1 MRILKRTVVAGAGI
15 AGLVGLTQTAQAD
28 TEVVTNHL
36 GQGDGE
42 LIKGDKSAQKAVD
55 EVNKAIENLQREF
68 TFVKVEGTG
77 NLTKEQVEAKKAEF
91 RKVQAQLN
99 MMNAVLQNAQA
110 KGVEVEG
117 ETKMVSSLAELE
129 RAVNAANEVVNSVAS
144 PEDTARLQDLV
155 REANTQI
162 ANAKRA
168 LVTHAKDGIVG
179 NLDDIHRKAEDA
191 KKNGLTVDTTETK
204 KANAVTETTVETI
217 KNKQVDETNISKT
230 RDQILAKIKNV
241 ATENSKEIDKAKTY
255 KDNSIRNIE
264 SISNWIKSEQNKAK
278 NVLSEIEKNST
289 AIKDFNDYKTAQ
301 VAELEK
307 AKKAVTDSTRTA
319 DEKAKLIEKIDEAI
333 KNINESTVTPKT
345 TAGTTVQSIGEV
357 DFGNIGRD
365 PKEVEALKAQKSKE
379 IDNVIKDATD
389 KLASANT
396 GVMTKIKTEVDSNK
410 SAIKTFIDGV
420 LSGKDSGGSQIDQ
433 EWLNTRPI
441 YSGDT
446 SGEYKKYV
454 EAALKQTAESTEGVF
469 SGSQELTPN
478 MSLKYAKEGKT
489 IANIA
494 AAQWMDDSKKGLDG
508 AFGSVMV
515 PSKNINDF
523 VTVRGTKAANSQKFA
538 GGAQG
543 ILNHIASKAWVSG
556 TQRHNIYKEAVF
568 SDIKKQHIDYVGNEN
583 VFLVASYQDH
593 VTFDFKDSYVTYD
606 ANGKPKT
613 YPLSLTMHAMPF
625 SGSKWPNDLPGNSRL
640 MFLYYISVDP
650 KTGKVLTGVGYY
662 RHIQSATGASGDSSS
677 IGENGRALRLGV
689 NSGDAGDYND
699 SITLKA
705 QRLLSPVLYANQ
717 ASNPFTKAGLWTTF
731 DARVDEGAGEG
742 AKRSPLFIGDIDD
755 NQTLYVYKETHGTN
769 TEIILSGN
777 DAPQIRDGGEYG
789 YYAFDTH
796 VPQSNGL
803 AAGANL
809 DKNSVMITGQS
820 TVGIGHGGWY
830 QSIDVSLF
838 NPWGIIGGAPSLS
851 VKKINEEVDTFN
863 ITTPTAK
870 AHTEGTYAV
879 KNIIANLKAKPYH
892 NTAEITNVKYEAKLA
907 RAVAEETPD
916 KRVASNTSLVVRKVG
931 DDIRKSGSGNSFVV
945 KTADKAKVSA
955 SGNSLVVRV
964 IDKNQRSASGN
975 SFVVRTLE
983 PTVKLSG
990 SGNSLVVTTPEKPV
1004 K

>member
-15 AGLVGLTQTAQAD
+15 AGLAGLTQTAQAD

-91 RKVQAQLN
+91 RDVQAQLN
-99 MMNAVLQNAQA
+99 KMNAVIQNAQA
-110 KGVEVEG
+110 KGVEVNG
-117 ETKMVSSLAELE
+117 ETVVTSLDELTK
-129 RAVNAANEVVNSVAS
+129 VVTAANDIVKDVAS

-255 KDNSIRNIE
+255 KDNSIKNIE
-264 SISNWIKSEQNKAK
+264 SISNWIKAEQNKSQ

-289 AIKDFNDYKTAQ
+289 AIKDFNDYKASQ

-389 KLASANT
+389 KLAGANT

-420 LSGKDSGGSQIDQ
+420 LSGKGSGGSQIDQ

-469 SGSQELTPN
+469 TGSQELTPN

-523 VTVRGTKAANSQKFA
+523 VTVRGTKAANSQKFK

-543 ILNHIASKAWVSG
+543 ILNHIASKAWVSS

-568 SDIKKQHIDYVGNEN
+568 ADIKNQHIDYVGNEN

-640 MFLYYISVDP
+640 MFLYYLSVDP

-662 RHIQSATGASGDSSS
+662 RHIQSATGHNGGGGSR
-677 IGENGRALRLGV
+677 GELRLGV
-689 NSGDAGDYND
+689 NEGNAGEYND
-699 SITLKA
+699 TITLRD
-705 QRLLSPVLYANQ
+705 QSLLSPIAYASQ
-717 ASNPFTKAGLWTTF
+717 ASNPYTKVGLWTTF

-755 NQTLYVYKETHGTN
+755 NQTLYVYKDTHGTN
-769 TEIILSGN
+769 TDIILSGN

-789 YYAFDTH
+789 YYVLDTH
-796 VPQSNGL
+796 VPKSNGL

-879 KNIIANLKAKPYH
+879 KNIVANLVTPPTDNIAK
-892 NTAEITNVKYEAKLA
+892 ITNVKYEAKLA
-907 RAVAEETPD
+907 RAVAEEAPD

-983 PTVKLSG
+983 PTAKISG

>member
-1 MRILKRTVVAGAGI
+1 MRILKRIVVAGAGI
-15 AGLVGLTQTAQAD
+15 AGLAGLTQTAQAD

-91 RKVQAQLN
+91 RDVQAQLN
-99 MMNAVLQNAQA
+99 KMNAVIQNAQA
-110 KGVEVEG
+110 KGVEVNG
-117 ETKMVSSLAELE
+117 ETVVTSLDELTK
-129 RAVNAANEVVNSVAS
+129 VVTAANDIVKDVAS
-144 PEDTARLQDLV
+144 PEDTARLRDLV

-191 KKNGLTVDTTETK
+191 KKDGLTVDTTETK

-217 KNKQVDETNISKT
+217 KNIQVDETNISKK
-230 RDQILAKIKNV
+230 RDQILAKIKTV
-241 ATENSKEIDKAKTY
+241 ATENSKEIDKSKTY
-255 KDNSIRNIE
+255 KDNSIKNIE
-264 SISNWIKSEQNKAK
+264 SISNWIKAEQNKSQ

-289 AIKDFNDYKTAQ
+289 AIKDFNDYKASQ

-307 AKKAVTDSTRTA
+307 VKKTVTDSTRTA

-333 KNINESTVTPKT
+333 KNIKESTVTPKA

-420 LSGKDSGGSQIDQ
+420 LSGKGSGGSQID
-433 EWLNTRPI
+433 EAWLNTRPI

-469 SGSQELTPN
+469 SGIQELTPN
-478 MSLKYAKEGKT
+478 MSLKYAKDGKT
-489 IANIA
+489 IASIA
-494 AAQWMDDSKKGLDG
+494 AAQWMDDSIKGLDG

-523 VTVRGTKAANSQKFA
+523 VTVRGKKAANSQKFS

-543 ILNHIASKAWVSG
+543 ILDYIGKRAWVSK
-556 TQRHNIYKEAVF
+556 TQRHNLNKEAVF
-568 SDIKKQHIDYVGNEN
+568 ADIKNQHINYVGNEN
-583 VFLVASYQDH
+583 VLLVASYQDH
-593 VTFDFKDSYVTYD
+593 ITFDFNDSYVTYD

-625 SGSKWPNDLPGNSRL
+625 HGSKWPNDLPGNSRL
-640 MFLYYISVDP
+640 MFLYYMSVDP
-650 KTGKVLTGVGYY
+650 KTGKILTGVGYY
-662 RHIQSATGASGDSSS
+662 RHILQSNGVNGGGGSR
-677 IGENGRALRLGV
+677 GELRLGR
-689 NSGDAGDYND
+689 NEGNAGEYND
-699 SITLKA
+699 TETLANHKFF
-705 QRLLSPVLYANQ
+705 SPIAYANQ
-717 ASNPFTKAGLWTTF
+717 ASNPYTHVGLWTTF
-731 DARVDEGAGEG
+731 DVRVDEGAGEG

-755 NQTLYVYKETHGTN
+755 NQVMYVYKDTYGTN
-769 TEIILSGN
+769 TNIILSGSE
-777 DAPQIRDGGEYG
+777 APTIRDGGD
-789 YYAFDTH
+789 YYALDSH
-796 VPQSNGL
+796 VPKSNGL

-809 DKNSVMITGQS
+809 DENSVMITGQS

-870 AHTEGTYAV
+870 AHTEGTYNV
-879 KNIIANLKAKPYH
+879 KNIVANLVSPPTVNK
-892 NTAEITNVKYEAKLA
+892 AEITNVKYEAKLA
-907 RAVAEETPD
+907 RAVAEEAPD

-983 PTVKLSG
+983 PTAKISG
-990 SGNSLVVTTPEKPV
+990 SGNSLVVTTPDKAV

>member
-15 AGLVGLTQTAQAD
+15 AGLAGLTQTAQAD

-68 TFVKVEGTG
+68 TFIKVEGTG

-99 MMNAVLQNAQA
+99 EMNAVIQNAQA
-110 KGVEVEG
+110 KGVEVKEA
-117 ETKMVSSLAELE
+117 KMVSSLAELE
-129 RAVNAANEVVNSVAS
+129 QVVTEANQIVNNVAS

-217 KNKQVDETNISKT
+217 KNKQVDETNISET
-230 RDQILAKIKNV
+230 RDQILAKIKTV

-255 KDNSIRNIE
+255 KDSSIKNIE
-264 SISNWIKSEQNKAK
+264 SISNWIKAEQNKAK

-319 DEKAKLIEKIDEAI
+319 DEKTKLIEKIDEAI
-333 KNINESTVTPKT
+333 KNINESTVRPKE

-379 IDNVIKDATD
+379 IDNVIKDATN

-420 LSGKDSGGSQIDQ
+420 LSGKGSGGSQIDQ

-469 SGSQELTPN
+469 TGTQELTPN

-625 SGSKWPNDLPGNSRL
+625 HGSKWPNDLPGNSRL
-640 MFLYYISVDP
+640 MFLYYLSVDP

-662 RHIQSATGASGDSSS
+662 RHIQSATGHIGGGGSF
-677 IGENGRALRLGV
+677 GENGALRLGV
-689 NSGDAGDYND
+689 NDGNAGEYND
-699 SITLKA
+699 TITLKA
-705 QRLLSPVLYANQ
+705 QRLLSPIAYANQ
-717 ASNPFTKAGLWTTF
+717 ASNPYTKVGLWTTF
-731 DARVDEGAGEG
+731 DVRVDEGAGEG
-742 AKRSPLFIGDIDD
+742 AKRSPLFVGDIDD
-755 NQTLYVYKETHGTN
+755 NQVMYVYKDTWGTN
-769 TEIILSGN
+769 TDIILSGSE
-777 DAPQIRDGGEYG
+777 APTIRDGGD
-789 YYAFDTH
+789 YYTLDSH

-809 DKNSVMITGQS
+809 DENSVMITGQS

-892 NTAEITNVKYEAKLA
+892 DAAEITNVKYEAKLA

>member
-15 AGLVGLTQTAQAD
+15 AGLAGLTQTAQAD

-68 TFVKVEGTG
+68 TFIKVEGTG

-99 MMNAVLQNAQA
+99 KMNAVIQNAQA
-110 KGVEVEG
+110 KGVEVK

-129 RAVNAANEVVNSVAS
+129 RVVTEANQIVNNVAS

-333 KNINESTVTPKT
+333 KNINESTVRPKE

-357 DFGNIGRD
+357 DFGNIGRN

-389 KLASANT
+389 KLASANS

-420 LSGKDSGGSQIDQ
+420 LSGKGSGGSQIDQ

-469 SGSQELTPN
+469 TGTQELTPN

-523 VTVRGTKAANSQKFA
+523 VTVRGKKTANSQKFK

-543 ILNHIASKAWVSG
+543 ILDYIGQRAWVSG
-556 TQRHNIYKEAVF
+556 TRRHNIYKEAVF
-568 SDIKKQHIDYVGNEN
+568 ADIKNQHINYVGNEN

-625 SGSKWPNDLPGNSRL
+625 HGSKWPNDLPGNSRL

-662 RHIQSATGASGDSSS
+662 RHILQSTGASGDSHSG
-677 IGENGRALRLGV
+677 GELRLGR
-689 NSGDAGDYND
+689 NEGNAGEYND
-699 SITLKA
+699 TETLANHKFF
-705 QRLLSPVLYANQ
+705 SPILYANQ
-717 ASNPFTKAGLWTTF
+717 ASNPYTHVGLWTTF
-731 DARVDEGAGEG
+731 DVRVDEGAGEG
-742 AKRSPLFIGDIDD
+742 AKRSPLFVGDIDD
-755 NQTLYVYKETHGTN
+755 NQVMYVYKDTYGTN
-769 TEIILSGN
+769 TDIILSGSE
-777 DAPQIRDGGEYG
+777 APTIRDGGD
-789 YYAFDTH
+789 YYALDSH
-796 VPQSNGL
+796 VPKSNGL

-809 DKNSVMITGQS
+809 DENSVMITGQS

-830 QSIDVSLF
+830 QSVDVSLF

>member
-15 AGLVGLTQTAQAD
+15 AGLAGLTQTAQAD

-91 RKVQAQLN
+91 RDVQAQLN
-99 MMNAVLQNAQA
+99 KMNAVIQNAQA
-110 KGVEVEG
+110 KGVEVNG
-117 ETKMVSSLAELE
+117 ETVVTSLDELQA
-129 RAVNAANEVVNSVAS
+129 AVKEANTVVNGVAS

-255 KDNSIRNIE
+255 KDNSIKNIE
-264 SISNWIKSEQNKAK
+264 SISNWIKSEQNKSQ

-289 AIKDFNDYKTAQ
+289 AIKDFNDYKASQ

-307 AKKAVTDSTRTA
+307 AKKTVTDSTRTT

-333 KNINESTVTPKT
+333 KNIKESTVTPKA

-420 LSGKDSGGSQIDQ
+420 LSGKGSGGSQID
-433 EWLNTRPI
+433 EAWLNTRPI

-454 EAALKQTAESTEGVF
+454 DAALRQTAESTEGVF
-469 SGSQELTPN
+469 TGTQELTPN
-478 MSLKYAKEGKT
+478 MSLKYTKEGKT

-494 AAQWMDDSKKGLDG
+494 AAQWMADSKKGLDG

-523 VTVRGTKAANSQKFA
+523 VTVRGKKAANSQKFK

-543 ILNHIASKAWVSG
+543 ILDYIGQRAWVSG
-556 TQRHNIYKEAVF
+556 TRRHNIYKEAVF
-568 SDIKKQHIDYVGNEN
+568 ADIKNQHINYVGNEN
-583 VFLVASYQDH
+583 VLLVASYQDH
-593 VTFDFKDSYVTYD
+593 ITFDFNDSYVTYD

-613 YPLSLTMHAMPF
+613 YPMSLTMHAMPF
-625 SGSKWPNDLPGNSRL
+625 HGSKWPNDLPGNSRL

-662 RHIQSATGASGDSSS
+662 RHILQGTGASGDSTSR
-677 IGENGRALRLGV
+677 GELRLGR
-689 NSGDAGDYND
+689 NEGNAGEYND
-699 SITLKA
+699 TETLANHKYF
-705 QRLLSPVLYANQ
+705 SPILYANQ
-717 ASNPFTKAGLWTTF
+717 ASNPYTHVGLWTTF

-755 NQTLYVYKETHGTN
+755 NQVMYVYKDTYGTN
-769 TEIILSGN
+769 TDIILSGSE
-777 DAPQIRDGGEYG
+777 APTIRDDGD
-789 YYAFDTH
+789 YYALDSH
-796 VPQSNGL
+796 VPKSNGL

-809 DKNSVMITGQS
+809 DENSVMITGQS

-879 KNIIANLKAKPYH
+879 KNIIANLVAPRPH
-892 NTAEITNVKYEAKLA
+892 NAAEITNVKYEAKLT
-907 RAVAEETPD
+907 RAVAEEAPD

-983 PTVKLSG
+983 PTAKISG
-990 SGNSLVVTTPEKPV
+990 SGNSLVVKDVDKPV

>member
-15 AGLVGLTQTAQAD
+15 AGLAGLTQTAQAD

-91 RKVQAQLN
+91 RDVQAQLN
-99 MMNAVLQNAQA
+99 KMNAVIQNAQA
-110 KGVEVEG
+110 KGVEVNG
-117 ETKMVSSLAELE
+117 ETVVTSLDELTK
-129 RAVNAANEVVNSVAS
+129 VVTAANNIVKDVAS
-144 PEDTARLQDLV
+144 PEDTARLQDIV

-230 RDQILAKIKNV
+230 RDQILAKIKTI

-255 KDNSIRNIE
+255 KDNSIKNIE
-264 SISNWIKSEQNKAK
+264 SISNWIKAEQNKSQ

-289 AIKDFNDYKTAQ
+289 AIKDFNDYKASQ

-307 AKKAVTDSTRTA
+307 AKKTVTDSTRTA

-333 KNINESTVTPKT
+333 KNIKESTVTPKA

-396 GVMTKIKTEVDSNK
+396 GVMTKIKTDVDSNK

-420 LSGKDSGGSQIDQ
+420 LSGKGSGGSQIDQ

-469 SGSQELTPN
+469 SGSQELGPN
-478 MSLKYAKEGKT
+478 MSLKYAKDGKT

-523 VTVRGTKAANSQKFA
+523 VTVRGKKAANSQKFS

-543 ILNHIASKAWVSG
+543 ILDYIGKRAWVSN
-556 TQRHNIYKEAVF
+556 TQRHNLNKEAVF
-568 SDIKKQHIDYVGNEN
+568 ADIKNQHINYVGNEN
-583 VFLVASYQDH
+583 VLLVASYQDH
-593 VTFDFKDSYVTYD
+593 ITFDFNDSYVTYD

-625 SGSKWPNDLPGNSRL
+625 HGSKWPNDLPGNSRL
-640 MFLYYISVDP
+640 MFLYYMSVDP
-650 KTGKVLTGVGYY
+650 KTGKILTGVGYY
-662 RHIQSATGASGDSSS
+662 RHILQGNGVNGGGGSR
-677 IGENGRALRLGV
+677 GELRLGR
-689 NSGDAGDYND
+689 NEGNAGEYND
-699 SITLKA
+699 TETLANHKFF
-705 QRLLSPVLYANQ
+705 SPIAYANQ
-717 ASNPFTKAGLWTTF
+717 ASNPYTHVGLWTTF
-731 DARVDEGAGEG
+731 DVRVDEGAGEG

-755 NQTLYVYKETHGTN
+755 NQVMYVYKDTYGTN
-769 TEIILSGN
+769 TDIILSGSE
-777 DAPQIRDGGEYG
+777 APTIRDGGD
-789 YYAFDTH
+789 YYALDSH
-796 VPQSNGL
+796 VPKSNGL

-809 DKNSVMITGQS
+809 DENSVMITGQS

-870 AHTEGTYAV
+870 AHTEGTYNV
-879 KNIIANLKAKPYH
+879 KNIVANLVTQPVH
-892 NTAEITNVKYEAKLA
+892 NAAEITNVKYEAKLA
-907 RAVAEETPD
+907 RAVAEEAPD

-945 KTADKAKVSA
+945 RQTNKERVSA

-983 PTVKLSG
+983 PTAKISG
-990 SGNSLVVTTPEKPV
+990 SGNSLVVKDVDNTV

>member
-15 AGLVGLTQTAQAD
+15 AGLAGLTQTTQAD

-99 MMNAVLQNAQA
+99 KMNAVIQNAQA
-110 KGVEVEG
+110 KGVEIKG
-117 ETKMVSSLAELE
+117 ETIVTSLDELQ
-129 RAVNAANEVVNSVAS
+129 AVVREANEIVNNVAS

-217 KNKQVDETNISKT
+217 KNKEVNETNISKT
-230 RDQILAKIKNV
+230 RDQILAKIKTV
-241 ATENSKEIDKAKTY
+241 AAENSKEIDKAKTY
-255 KDNSIRNIE
+255 KDNSIKNIE
-264 SISNWIKSEQNKAK
+264 SISNWIKSEQNKSQ

-289 AIKDFNDYKTAQ
+289 AIKDFNDYKASQ

-307 AKKAVTDSTRTA
+307 AKKTVTDSTRTT

-333 KNINESTVTPKT
+333 KNIKESTVTPKA

-420 LSGKDSGGSQIDQ
+420 LSGKGSGGSQID
-433 EWLNTRPI
+433 EAWLNTRPI

-454 EAALKQTAESTEGVF
+454 DAALKQTAESTEGVF

-523 VTVRGTKAANSQKFA
+523 VTVRGKKAANSQKFK

-543 ILNHIASKAWVSG
+543 ILDYIGQRAWVSG
-556 TQRHNIYKEAVF
+556 TRRHNIYKEAVF
-568 SDIKKQHIDYVGNEN
+568 ADIKNQHINYVGNEN
-583 VFLVASYQDH
+583 VFLVASYQDY

-613 YPLSLTMHAMPF
+613 YPLSLTLHAMPF
-625 SGSKWPNDLPGNSRL
+625 NGGKWPNDLPGNSRL

-662 RHIQSATGASGDSSS
+662 RHILQGTGASGDSHSG
-677 IGENGRALRLGV
+677 GELRLGR
-689 NSGDAGDYND
+689 NEGNAGEYND
-699 SITLKA
+699 TETLANHKFF
-705 QRLLSPVLYANQ
+705 SPILYANQ
-717 ASNPFTKAGLWTTF
+717 ASNPYTHVGLWTTF
-731 DARVDEGAGEG
+731 DVCVDEGAGEG
-742 AKRSPLFIGDIDD
+742 AKRSPLFVGDIDD
-755 NQTLYVYKETHGTN
+755 NQVMYVYKDTYGTN
-769 TEIILSGN
+769 TDIILSGSE
-777 DAPQIRDGGEYG
+777 APTIRDGGD
-789 YYAFDTH
+789 YYALDSH
-796 VPQSNGL
+796 VPKSNGL

-809 DKNSVMITGQS
+809 DENSVMITGQS

-830 QSIDVSLF
+830 QSVDVSLF

-879 KNIIANLKAKPYH
+879 KNIVANLVSPQPH
-892 NTAEITNVKYEAKLA
+892 NAANITNVKYEAKLA
-907 RAVAEETPD
+907 RAVAEEAPD

-990 SGNSLVVTTPEKPV
+990 SGNSLVVTTPGKAV

>member
-15 AGLVGLTQTAQAD
+15 AGLAGLTQTAHAD

-91 RKVQAQLN
+91 RDVQAQLN
-99 MMNAVLQNAQA
+99 KMNAVIQNAQA
-110 KGVEVEG
+110 KGVEVNG
-117 ETKMVSSLAELE
+117 ETVVTSSDELQ
-129 RAVNAANEVVNSVAS
+129 NAIKTASEVVNGVAS
-144 PEDTARLQDLV
+144 PEDVARLQDLV

-230 RDQILAKIKNV
+230 RDQILAKIKTV
-241 ATENSKEIDKAKTY
+241 ATENSKEIDKSKTY
-255 KDNSIRNIE
+255 KDNSIKNIE
-264 SISNWIKSEQNKAK
+264 SISNWIKAEQNKSQ

-289 AIKDFNDYKTAQ
+289 AIKDFNDYKASQ

-307 AKKAVTDSTRTA
+307 AKKTVTDSTRTA

-333 KNINESTVTPKT
+333 KNIKESTVTPKA

-420 LSGKDSGGSQIDQ
+420 LSGKGSGGSQID
-433 EWLNTRPI
+433 EAWLNTRPI

-454 EAALKQTAESTEGVF
+454 DAALRQTAESTEGVF
-469 SGSQELTPN
+469 TGTQELTPN
-478 MSLKYAKEGKT
+478 MSLKYTKEGKT

-494 AAQWMDDSKKGLDG
+494 AAQWMADSKKGLDG

-523 VTVRGTKAANSQKFA
+523 VTVRGKKAANSQKFK

-543 ILNHIASKAWVSG
+543 ILDYIGQRAWVSG
-556 TQRHNIYKEAVF
+556 TRRHNIYKEAVF
-568 SDIKKQHIDYVGNEN
+568 ADIKNQHINYVGNEN
-583 VFLVASYQDH
+583 VLLVASYQDH
-593 VTFDFKDSYVTYD
+593 ITFDFNDSYVTYD

-613 YPLSLTMHAMPF
+613 YPMSLTMHAMPF
-625 SGSKWPNDLPGNSRL
+625 HGSKWPNDLPGNSRL

-662 RHIQSATGASGDSSS
+662 RHILQGTGASGDSTSR
-677 IGENGRALRLGV
+677 GELRLGR
-689 NSGDAGDYND
+689 NEGNAGEYND
-699 SITLKA
+699 TETLANHKYF
-705 QRLLSPVLYANQ
+705 SPILYANQ
-717 ASNPFTKAGLWTTF
+717 ASNPYTHVGLWTTF
-731 DARVDEGAGEG
+731 DARVDEGADEG

-755 NQTLYVYKETHGTN
+755 NQVMYVYKDTYGTN
-769 TEIILSGN
+769 TDIILSGSE
-777 DAPQIRDGGEYG
+777 APTIRDGGD
-789 YYAFDTH
+789 YYALDSH
-796 VPQSNGL
+796 VPKSNGL

-870 AHTEGTYAV
+870 AHTEGTYNV
-879 KNIIANLKAKPYH
+879 KNIVANLVTPPNNK
-892 NTAEITNVKYEAKLA
+892 AEITNVKYEAKLA
-907 RAVAEETPD
+907 RAVAEEAPD

-983 PTVKLSG
+983 PTAKISG
-990 SGNSLVVTTPEKPV
+990 SGNSLVVKDVDKPV

>member
-15 AGLVGLTQTAQAD
+15 AGLAGLTQTAQAD

-99 MMNAVLQNAQA
+99 KMNAVIQNTQA
-110 KGVEVEG
+110 KGVEING
-117 ETKMVSSLAELE
+117 ETVVTSLEELQ
-129 RAVNAANEVVNSVAS
+129 AVVKETDQIVNGVAS

-191 KKNGLTVDTTETK
+191 KKNGLTVDTAETK

-217 KNKQVDETNISKT
+217 KNKEVNETNISKT

-241 ATENSKEIDKAKTY
+241 ATENSKEIDKAKTS
-255 KDNSIRNIE
+255 K
-264 SISNWIKSEQNKAK
+264 
-278 NVLSEIEKNST
+278 V
-289 AIKDFNDYKTAQ
+289 
-301 VAELEK
+301 
-307 AKKAVTDSTRTA
+307 
-319 DEKAKLIEKIDEAI
+319 
-333 KNINESTVTPKT
+333 
-345 TAGTTVQSIGEV
+345 GEV

-420 LSGKDSGGSQIDQ
+420 LSGKGSGGSQIDQ

-454 EAALKQTAESTEGVF
+454 EAALRQTAESTEGVF
-469 SGSQELTPN
+469 TGTQELTPN

-494 AAQWMDDSKKGLDG
+494 AAQWMADSKKGLDG
-508 AFGSVMV
+508 VFGSVMV

-568 SDIKKQHIDYVGNEN
+568 ADIKSQHINYVGNEN

-640 MFLYYISVDP
+640 MFLYYLSVDP

-662 RHIQSATGASGDSSS
+662 RHIQSSTGASGDSSS

-689 NSGDAGDYND
+689 NSGNAGDYND

-769 TEIILSGN
+769 TDIILSGN

-789 YYAFDTH
+789 YYALDTH

-803 AAGANL
+803 ATGANL

-820 TVGIGHGGWY
+820 TFGIGHGGWY

-870 AHTEGTYAV
+870 AHTEGTYNV
-879 KNIIANLKAKPYH
+879 KNIVANLVTKPT
-892 NTAEITNVKYEAKLA
+892 NNKAEITNVKYEAKLA
-907 RAVAEETPD
+907 RAVAEEAPD

-983 PTVKLSG
+983 PTAKISG
-990 SGNSLVVTTPEKPV
+990 SGNSLVVTTPDKAV

>member
-15 AGLVGLTQTAQAD
+15 AGLAGLTQTAQAD

-91 RKVQAQLN
+91 RDVQAQLN
-99 MMNAVLQNAQA
+99 KMNAVIQNAQA

-117 ETKMVSSLAELE
+117 ETVVTSLDELT
-129 RAVNAANEVVNSVAS
+129 RVVAAANNIVKDVAS

-230 RDQILAKIKNV
+230 RDQILAKIKTV

-255 KDNSIRNIE
+255 KDNSIKNIE
-264 SISNWIKSEQNKAK
+264 SISNWIKAEQNKSQ

-289 AIKDFNDYKTAQ
+289 AIKDFNDYKTSQ

-307 AKKAVTDSTRTA
+307 AKKTVTDSTRTA

-333 KNINESTVTPKT
+333 KNIKESTVTPKT

-410 SAIKTFIDGV
+410 SAIKTFIDG
-420 LSGKDSGGSQIDQ
+420 LASGKGSGGSQIDQ

-469 SGSQELTPN
+469 TGTQELTSN

-494 AAQWMDDSKKGLDG
+494 AAQWMADSKKGLDG
-508 AFGSVMV
+508 VFGSVMV

-523 VTVRGTKAANSQKFA
+523 VTVRGKKAANSQKFA

-568 SDIKKQHIDYVGNEN
+568 ADIKNQHIDYVGNEN

-613 YPLSLTMHAMPF
+613 YPLSLTMHAMP
-625 SGSKWPNDLPGNSRL
+625 SNGSKWPNDLPGNSRL
-640 MFLYYISVDP
+640 MFLYYLSVDP

-662 RHIQSATGASGDSSS
+662 RHIQSATGHNGGGGSR
-677 IGENGRALRLGV
+677 GELSLGV
-689 NSGDAGDYND
+689 NEGYAGEYND
-699 SITLKA
+699 TITLRD
-705 QRLLSPVLYANQ
+705 QSLLSPIAYASQ
-717 ASNPFTKAGLWTTF
+717 ASNPYTKVGLWTTF
-731 DARVDEGAGEG
+731 DVRVDEGAGDG

-755 NQTLYVYKETHGTN
+755 NQTLYVYKQTHGTN
-769 TEIILSGN
+769 TDIILSGN

-789 YYAFDTH
+789 YYALDTH
-796 VPQSNGL
+796 VPKSNGL

-809 DKNSVMITGQS
+809 DENSVMITGQS

-870 AHTEGTYAV
+870 AHTEGAYNV
-879 KNIIANLKAKPYH
+879 KNIVANLVTPPTNNKA
-892 NTAEITNVKYEAKLA
+892 TITNVKYEAKLA
-907 RAVAEETPD
+907 RAVAEEAPD

-945 KTADKAKVSA
+945 RQTNKERVSA

-983 PTVKLSG
+983 PTAKISG
-990 SGNSLVVTTPEKPV
+990 SGNSLVVTTPDKAV

>member
-15 AGLVGLTQTAQAD
+15 AGLAGLTQTAQAD

-91 RKVQAQLN
+91 RDVQAQLN
-99 MMNAVLQNAQA
+99 KMNAVIQNAQA
-110 KGVEVEG
+110 KGVEVNG
-117 ETKMVSSLAELE
+117 ETVVTSLDELTK
-129 RAVNAANEVVNSVAS
+129 VVTAANDIVKDVAS
-144 PEDTARLQDLV
+144 PEDTARLRDLV

-255 KDNSIRNIE
+255 KDNSIKNIE
-264 SISNWIKSEQNKAK
+264 SISNWIKSEQNKSK

-307 AKKAVTDSTRTA
+307 AKKAVTDSTRTT

-333 KNINESTVTPKT
+333 KNIKESTVTPKA

-396 GVMTKIKTEVDSNK
+396 GVMTKIKTEVVSNK

-420 LSGKDSGGSQIDQ
+420 LSGKGSGGSQID
-433 EWLNTRPI
+433 EAWLNTRPI

-469 SGSQELTPN
+469 SGTQELTPN
-478 MSLKYAKEGKT
+478 MSLKYAKDGKT

-523 VTVRGTKAANSQKFA
+523 VTVRGKKAANSQKFS

-543 ILNHIASKAWVSG
+543 ILDYIGKRAWVSN
-556 TQRHNIYKEAVF
+556 TQRHNLNKEAVF
-568 SDIKKQHIDYVGNEN
+568 ADIKNQHINYVGNEN
-583 VFLVASYQDH
+583 VLLVASYQDH
-593 VTFDFKDSYVTYD
+593 ITFDFNDSYVTYD

-625 SGSKWPNDLPGNSRL
+625 NGSKWPNDLPGNSRL
-640 MFLYYISVDP
+640 MFLYYMSVDP
-650 KTGKVLTGVGYY
+650 KTGKILTGVGYY
-662 RHIQSATGASGDSSS
+662 RHILQSNGVNGGGGSR
-677 IGENGRALRLGV
+677 GELRLGR
-689 NSGDAGDYND
+689 NEGNAGEYND
-699 SITLKA
+699 TETLANHKFF
-705 QRLLSPVLYANQ
+705 SPIAYANQ
-717 ASNPFTKAGLWTTF
+717 ASNPYTHVGLWTTF
-731 DARVDEGAGEG
+731 DVQVDEGAGEG

-755 NQTLYVYKETHGTN
+755 NQVIYVYKDTYGTN
-769 TEIILSGN
+769 TNIILSGSE
-777 DAPQIRDGGEYG
+777 APTIRDGGD
-789 YYAFDTH
+789 YYALDSH
-796 VPQSNGL
+796 VPKSNGL

-809 DKNSVMITGQS
+809 DENSVMITGQS

-870 AHTEGTYAV
+870 AHTEGTYNV
-879 KNIIANLKAKPYH
+879 KNIVANLVTPPTNNK
-892 NTAEITNVKYEAKLA
+892 AEITNVKYEAKLA
-907 RAVAEETPD
+907 RAVAEEAPD

-983 PTVKLSG
+983 PTAKLSG
-990 SGNSLVVTTPEKPV
+990 SGNSLVVKDVDKPV

>member
-1 MRILKRTVVAGAGI
+1 MRILKRTIVAGAGI
-15 AGLVGLTQTAQAD
+15 AGLTGLSTTAQAD
-28 TEVVTNHL
+28 TEVVSNHL

-42 LIKGDKSAQKAVD
+42 LIKGDKSAQKAAD
-55 EVNKAIENLQREF
+55 EVNRAVDNLQREF

-77 NLTKEQVEAKKAEF
+77 NLTKEQLEAKKQEF
-91 RKVQAQLN
+91 RQVQLALNELNVAIQNAEAKGMTVTEGEVVTSLNELNTKLSDIQTTISKVQSPQELANVQD
-99 MMNAVLQNAQA
+99 AVRDANAQIA
-110 KGVEVEG
+110 K
-117 ETKMVSSLAELE
+117 
-129 RAVNAANEVVNSVAS
+129 
-144 PEDTARLQDLV
+144 
-155 REANTQI
+155 
-162 ANAKRA
+162 AKQA
-168 LVTHAKDGIVG
+168 LVTHAKDGILG
-179 NLDDIHRKAEDA
+179 NLNAVHVKAESA
-191 KKNGLTVDTTETK
+191 KDSGLTVDTTATK
-204 KANAVTETTVETI
+204 RVNVVTETTET
-217 KNKQVDETNISKT
+217 KPTTQVSNIREASQK
-230 RDQILAKIKNV
+230 RDQILAKVNQI
-241 ATENSKEIDKAKTY
+241 AQENSKVIDKSKTY
-255 KDNSIRNIE
+255 KDNSIKNIDA
-264 SISNWIKSEQNKAK
+264 ISGWIKSEQNKAN
-278 NVLSEIEKNST
+278 NVLGEVEKNST

-307 AKKAVTDSTRTA
+307 AKKTVTDSTRTS

-333 KNINESTVTPKT
+333 KNIKESTVTPKAN
-345 TAGTTVQSIGEV
+345 AGTTVQSIGEV

-365 PKEVEALKAQKSKE
+365 PKEVEALMAQKSKE
-379 IDNVIKDATD
+379 IDNVIKDATA
-389 KLASANT
+389 KLGSSNT
-396 GVMTKIKTEVDSNK
+396 GVMTKIKTEVDANK
-410 SAIKTFIDGV
+410 SAIKTFIDG
-420 LSGKDSGGSQIDQ
+420 LASGKGSGGSQID
-433 EWLNTRPI
+433 EAWLNTRPI

-469 SGSQELTPN
+469 TGSQELGPN
-478 MSLKYAKEGKT
+478 MTLKYAKEGKS

-494 AAQWMDDSKKGLDG
+494 AAQWMDDSKKGRDG
-508 AFGSVMV
+508 VFGSVMV

-523 VTVRGTKAANSQKFA
+523 VTVRGTKAANSQKFK

-568 SDIKKQHIDYVGNEN
+568 ADIKNQHIDYVGNEN

-613 YPLSLTMHAMPF
+613 YPLSLTLHAMPF
-625 SGSKWPNDLPGNSRL
+625 NGSKWPNDLPGNSRL

-662 RHIQSATGASGDSSS
+662 RHIQSATGHNGGGGSA
-677 IGENGRALRLGV
+677 GELRLGV
-689 NSGDAGDYND
+689 NSGNAGEYND
-699 SITLKA
+699 TITLQG
-705 QRLLSPVLYANQ
+705 QRLLSPIAYSSPSAN
-717 ASNPFTKAGLWTTF
+717 PYTKVGLWTTF
-731 DARVDEGAGEG
+731 DVRVDESAGDG
-742 AKRSPLFIGDIDD
+742 AKRSPLYIGDIDD

-769 TEIILSGN
+769 TDIILSGN

-789 YYAFDTH
+789 YYALDTH
-796 VPQSNGL
+796 VPKSNGL
-803 AAGANL
+803 AAHANL
-809 DKNSVMITGQS
+809 DKNSAMITGQS

-851 VKKINEEVDTFN
+851 VRKINEEVDTFN

-870 AHTEGTYAV
+870 AHTEGEYTV
-879 KNIIANLKAKPYH
+879 KNYVAPLATIPAH
-892 NTAEITNVKYEAKLA
+892 NPSVIEVPKYEATLT
-907 RAVAEETPD
+907 RAVAPESPD

-945 KTADKAKVSA
+945 RQTNKERISA

-983 PTVKLSG
+983 PIAKLSG
-990 SGNSLVVTTPEKPV
+990 SGNTLVVKDVDNTV

>member
-15 AGLVGLTQTAQAD
+15 AGLAGLTQTAQAD

-91 RKVQAQLN
+91 RDVQAQLN
-99 MMNAVLQNAQA
+99 KMNAVIQNAQA
-110 KGVEVEG
+110 KGVEVNG
-117 ETKMVSSLAELE
+117 ETVVTSLDELTK
-129 RAVNAANEVVNSVAS
+129 VVTAANDIVKDVAS
-144 PEDTARLQDLV
+144 PEDTARLRDLV

-191 KKNGLTVDTTETK
+191 KKDGLTVDTTETK

-230 RDQILAKIKNV
+230 RDQILAKIKTV

-255 KDNSIRNIE
+255 KDNSIKNIE

-278 NVLSEIEKNST
+278 NVLGEVEKNST
-289 AIKDFNDYKTAQ
+289 AIKDFNDYKASQ

-307 AKKAVTDSTRTA
+307 AKKTVTDSTRTA

-333 KNINESTVTPKT
+333 KNIKESTVTPKA

-420 LSGKDSGGSQIDQ
+420 LSGKGSGGSQID
-433 EWLNTRPI
+433 EAWLNTRPI

-454 EAALKQTAESTEGVF
+454 DAALRQTAESTEGVF
-469 SGSQELTPN
+469 TGTQELTPN
-478 MSLKYAKEGKT
+478 MSLKYTKEGKT

-494 AAQWMDDSKKGLDG
+494 AAQWMADSKKGLDG

-515 PSKNINDF
+515 PSKNVNDF
-523 VTVRGTKAANSQKFA
+523 VTVRGKKAANSQKFK

-543 ILNHIASKAWVSG
+543 ILDYIGQRAWISG
-556 TQRHNIYKEAVF
+556 TRRHNIYKEAVF
-568 SDIKKQHIDYVGNEN
+568 ADIKNQHINYVGNEN
-583 VFLVASYQDH
+583 VLLVASYQDH
-593 VTFDFKDSYVTYD
+593 ITFDFNDSYVTYD

-613 YPLSLTMHAMPF
+613 YPMSLTMHAMPF
-625 SGSKWPNDLPGNSRL
+625 HGSKWPNDLPGNSRL

-662 RHIQSATGASGDSSS
+662 RHILRGTGASGDSTSR
-677 IGENGRALRLGV
+677 GELRLGR
-689 NSGDAGDYND
+689 NEGNAGEYND
-699 SITLKA
+699 TETLANYKYF
-705 QRLLSPVLYANQ
+705 SPILYANQ
-717 ASNPFTKAGLWTTF
+717 ASNPYTHVGLWTTF

-755 NQTLYVYKETHGTN
+755 NQVMYVYKDTYGTN
-769 TEIILSGN
+769 TDIILSGSE
-777 DAPQIRDGGEYG
+777 APTIRDGGD
-789 YYAFDTH
+789 YYALDSH
-796 VPQSNGL
+796 VPKSNGL

-809 DKNSVMITGQS
+809 DENSVMITGQS

-870 AHTEGTYAV
+870 AHTEGTYNV
-879 KNIIANLKAKPYH
+879 KNIVANLVTQPVH

-907 RAVAEETPD
+907 RAVAEEAPD

-983 PTVKLSG
+983 PTAKISG
-990 SGNSLVVTTPEKPV
+990 SGNSLVVKDVDKPV

>member
-15 AGLVGLTQTAQAD
+15 AGLAGLTQTAQAD
-28 TEVVTNHL
+28 TEVVTNYL

-77 NLTKEQVEAKKAEF
+77 DLTKEQVEAKKAEF

-99 MMNAVLQNAQA
+99 KMNAVIQNAQA
-110 KGVEVEG
+110 KGVEIKG
-117 ETKMVSSLAELE
+117 ETIVTSLDELQ
-129 RAVNAANEVVNSVAS
+129 AVVREANKIVNDVAS

-217 KNKQVDETNISKT
+217 KNKEVNETNISKT
-230 RDQILAKIKNV
+230 RDQILAKIKTV
-241 ATENSKEIDKAKTY
+241 AAENSKEIDKAKTY
-255 KDNSIRNIE
+255 KDNSIKNIE

-307 AKKAVTDSTRTA
+307 AKKTVTDSTRTA

-333 KNINESTVTPKT
+333 KNIKESTVTPKAN
-345 TAGTTVQSIGEV
+345 AGTTVQSIGEV
-357 DFGNIGRD
+357 DFGNIGRN

-389 KLASANT
+389 KLAGANS
-396 GVMTKIKTEVDSNK
+396 GVMTKIKTDVDSNK
-410 SAIKTFIDGV
+410 SAIKTFIDG
-420 LSGKDSGGSQIDQ
+420 LASGKGSGGSQID
-433 EWLNTRPI
+433 EAWLNTRPI

-454 EAALKQTAESTEGVF
+454 DAALKQTAESTEGVF
-469 SGSQELTPN
+469 TGSQELTPN

-523 VTVRGTKAANSQKFA
+523 VTVRGKKAANSQKFK

-543 ILNHIASKAWVSG
+543 ILDYIGQRAWVSS
-556 TQRHNIYKEAVF
+556 TRRHNLNKEAVF
-568 SDIKKQHIDYVGNEN
+568 ADIKNQHINYVGNEN
-583 VFLVASYQDH
+583 VLLVASYQDH

-625 SGSKWPNDLPGNSRL
+625 HGSKWPNDLPGNSRL

-662 RHIQSATGASGDSSS
+662 RHILQGTGASGDSQSG
-677 IGENGRALRLGV
+677 GELRLGR
-689 NSGDAGDYND
+689 NEGNAGEYND
-699 SITLKA
+699 TETLANHKFF
-705 QRLLSPVLYANQ
+705 SPILYANQ
-717 ASNPFTKAGLWTTF
+717 ASNPYTHVGLWTTF
-731 DARVDEGAGEG
+731 DVRVDAAAGDG
-742 AKRSPLFIGDIDD
+742 AKRSPLFVGDIDD
-755 NQTLYVYKETHGTN
+755 NQVMYVYKDTYGTN
-769 TEIILSGN
+769 TDIILSGSE
-777 DAPQIRDGGEYG
+777 APTIRDGGD
-789 YYAFDTH
+789 YYALDSY
-796 VPQSNGL
+796 VPKSNGL

-809 DKNSVMITGQS
+809 DENSVMITGQS

-830 QSIDVSLF
+830 QSVDVSLF

-870 AHTEGTYAV
+870 AHTEGTYNV
-879 KNIIANLKAKPYH
+879 KNIVANLVTKPT
-892 NTAEITNVKYEAKLA
+892 NNKTEITNVKYEAKLA
-907 RAVAEETPD
+907 RAVAEEAPD

-983 PTVKLSG
+983 PTAKLSG
-990 SGNSLVVTTPEKPV
+990 SGNSLVVTTPDKAV

>member
-15 AGLVGLTQTAQAD
+15 AGLAGLTQTAQAD

-91 RKVQAQLN
+91 RKVQTQLN
-99 MMNAVLQNAQA
+99 KMNAVLQNAQA
-110 KGVEVEG
+110 KGVEIKG
-117 ETKMVSSLAELE
+117 ETVVTSLDELQ
-129 RAVNAANEVVNSVAS
+129 RVVKTANQIVNDVAS

-255 KDNSIRNIE
+255 KDNSIKNIE

-289 AIKDFNDYKTAQ
+289 AIKNFNDYKTAQ

-307 AKKAVTDSTRTA
+307 VKKTVTDSTRTA

-333 KNINESTVTPKT
+333 KNINESTVRPKE

-389 KLASANT
+389 KLASANA

-420 LSGKDSGGSQIDQ
+420 LSGKGSGGSQIDQ

-454 EAALKQTAESTEGVF
+454 EAALRQTAESTEGVF
-469 SGSQELTPN
+469 TGTQELTPN

-494 AAQWMDDSKKGLDG
+494 AAQWMADSKKGLDG

-523 VTVRGTKAANSQKFA
+523 VTVRGTKAANSQKFK

-543 ILNHIASKAWVSG
+543 ILDYIGKRAWVSN
-556 TQRHNIYKEAVF
+556 TQRHNLNREAVF
-568 SDIKKQHIDYVGNEN
+568 ADIKNQHINYVGNEN
-583 VFLVASYQDH
+583 VLLVASYQDH
-593 VTFDFKDSYVTYD
+593 ITFDFNNSYVTYD

-613 YPLSLTMHAMPF
+613 YPMSLTMRAMPF
-625 SGSKWPNDLPGNSRL
+625 HGSKWPNDLPGNSRL
-640 MFLYYISVDP
+640 MFLYYMSVDP

-662 RHIQSATGASGDSSS
+662 RHILQGNGVNGGGGS
-677 IGENGRALRLGV
+677 IGELRLGR
-689 NSGDAGDYND
+689 NESNAGEYND
-699 SITLKA
+699 TETLANHKFF
-705 QRLLSPVLYANQ
+705 SPIAYANQ
-717 ASNPFTKAGLWTTF
+717 ASNPYTHVGLWTTF
-731 DARVDEGAGEG
+731 DVRVDEAVGEG
-742 AKRSPLFIGDIDD
+742 AKRSPLYIGDIDD
-755 NQTLYVYKETHGTN
+755 NQVMYVYKDTYGTN
-769 TEIILSGN
+769 TDIILSGSE
-777 DAPQIRDGGEYG
+777 APTIRDGGD
-789 YYAFDTH
+789 YYALDSH
-796 VPQSNGL
+796 VPKSNGL

-809 DKNSVMITGQS
+809 DENSVMITGQS

-870 AHTEGTYAV
+870 ARTEGTYAV
-879 KNIIANLKAKPYH
+879 KNIIANLVSPPTNKKA
-892 NTAEITNVKYEAKLA
+892 NITNVKYEAKLA
-907 RAVAEETPD
+907 RAVAEEVPD

-983 PTVKLSG
+983 PIAKLSG
-990 SGNSLVVTTPEKPV
+990 SGNTLVVKDVDKTV

>member
-15 AGLVGLTQTAQAD
+15 AGLAGLTQTAQAD

-99 MMNAVLQNAQA
+99 EMNAVIQNAQA
-110 KGVEVEG
+110 KGVEIKG
-117 ETKMVSSLAELE
+117 ETIVTSLDELQ
-129 RAVNAANEVVNSVAS
+129 AVVREANEIVNNVAS

-217 KNKQVDETNISKT
+217 KNKEVNETNISKT
-230 RDQILAKIKNV
+230 RDQILAKIKTV
-241 ATENSKEIDKAKTY
+241 AAENSKEIDKAKTY
-255 KDNSIRNIE
+255 KDNSIKNIE

-289 AIKDFNDYKTAQ
+289 AIKDFNDYKASQ

-307 AKKAVTDSTRTA
+307 AKKTVTDSTRTT

-333 KNINESTVTPKT
+333 KNIKESTVTPKA

-410 SAIKTFIDGV
+410 SVIKTFIDGV
-420 LSGKDSGGSQIDQ
+420 LSGKGSGGSQID
-433 EWLNTRPI
+433 EAWLNTRPI

-454 EAALKQTAESTEGVF
+454 DAALKQTAESTEGVF

-523 VTVRGTKAANSQKFA
+523 VTVRGKKAANSQKFK

-543 ILNHIASKAWVSG
+543 ILDYIGQRAWVSG
-556 TQRHNIYKEAVF
+556 TRRHNIYKEAVF
-568 SDIKKQHIDYVGNEN
+568 ADIKNQHINYVGNEN

-613 YPLSLTMHAMPF
+613 YPLSLTLHAMPF
-625 SGSKWPNDLPGNSRL
+625 HGSKWPNDLPGNSRL

-662 RHIQSATGASGDSSS
+662 RHILQGTGASGDSHSG
-677 IGENGRALRLGV
+677 GELRLGR
-689 NSGDAGDYND
+689 NEGNAGEYND
-699 SITLKA
+699 TETLANHKFF
-705 QRLLSPVLYANQ
+705 SPILYANQ
-717 ASNPFTKAGLWTTF
+717 ASNPYTHVGLWTTF
-731 DARVDEGAGEG
+731 DVRVDEGAGEG
-742 AKRSPLFIGDIDD
+742 AKRSPLFVGDIDD
-755 NQTLYVYKETHGTN
+755 NQVMYVYKDTYGTN
-769 TEIILSGN
+769 TDIILSGSE
-777 DAPQIRDGGEYG
+777 APTIRDGGD
-789 YYAFDTH
+789 YYALDSH
-796 VPQSNGL
+796 VPKSNGL

-809 DKNSVMITGQS
+809 DENSVMITGQS

-830 QSIDVSLF
+830 QSVDVSLF

-870 AHTEGTYAV
+870 AHTEGTYNV
-879 KNIIANLKAKPYH
+879 KNIVANLVSPQPH
-892 NTAEITNVKYEAKLA
+892 NTANITNVKYEAKLA
-907 RAVAEETPD
+907 RAVAEEAPD

-983 PTVKLSG
+983 PTAKISG

>member
-15 AGLVGLTQTAQAD
+15 AGLAGLTQTAQAD

-68 TFVKVEGTG
+68 TFVKVKGTG

-91 RKVQAQLN
+91 RDVQAQLN
-99 MMNAVLQNAQA
+99 KMNAVVQNAQA
-110 KGVEVEG
+110 KGVEVKG
-117 ETKMVSSLAELE
+117 ETVVTSLDELE
-129 RAVNAANEVVNSVAS
+129 RAVTEANHIVNNVAS

-420 LSGKDSGGSQIDQ
+420 LSGKGSGGSQIDQ

-689 NSGDAGDYND
+689 NSGSAGDYND

-870 AHTEGTYAV
+870 AHTEGTYNV
-879 KNIIANLKAKPYH
+879 KNIVANLVTPPTNNKA
-892 NTAEITNVKYEAKLA
+892 NITNVKYEAKLA
-907 RAVAEETPD
+907 RAVAEEAPD

-983 PTVKLSG
+983 PTAKISG

>member
-15 AGLVGLTQTAQAD
+15 AGLAGLTQTAHAD

-91 RKVQAQLN
+91 RDVQAQLN
-99 MMNAVLQNAQA
+99 KMNAVIQNAQA
-110 KGVEVEG
+110 KGVEVNG
-117 ETKMVSSLAELE
+117 ETVVTSSDELQ
-129 RAVNAANEVVNSVAS
+129 NAIKTASEVVNGVAS
-144 PEDTARLQDLV
+144 PEDVARLQDLV

-230 RDQILAKIKNV
+230 RDQILAKIKTV
-241 ATENSKEIDKAKTY
+241 ATENSKEIDKSKTY
-255 KDNSIRNIE
+255 KDNSIKNIE
-264 SISNWIKSEQNKAK
+264 SISNWIKAEQNKSQ

-289 AIKDFNDYKTAQ
+289 AIKDFNDYKASQ

-307 AKKAVTDSTRTA
+307 AKKTVTDSTRTA

-333 KNINESTVTPKT
+333 KNIKESTVTPKA

-420 LSGKDSGGSQIDQ
+420 LSGKGSGGSQID
-433 EWLNTRPI
+433 EAWLNTRPI

-454 EAALKQTAESTEGVF
+454 DAALRQTAESTEGVF
-469 SGSQELTPN
+469 TGTQELTPN
-478 MSLKYAKEGKT
+478 MSLKYTKEGKT

-494 AAQWMDDSKKGLDG
+494 AAQWMADSKKGLDG

-523 VTVRGTKAANSQKFA
+523 VTVRGKKAANSQKFK

-543 ILNHIASKAWVSG
+543 ILDYIGQRAWVSG
-556 TQRHNIYKEAVF
+556 TRRHNIYKEAVF
-568 SDIKKQHIDYVGNEN
+568 ADIKNQHINYVGNEN
-583 VFLVASYQDH
+583 VLLVASYQDH
-593 VTFDFKDSYVTYD
+593 ITFDFNDSYVTYD

-613 YPLSLTMHAMPF
+613 YPMSLTMHAMPF
-625 SGSKWPNDLPGNSRL
+625 HGSKWPNDLPGNSRL

-662 RHIQSATGASGDSSS
+662 RHILQGTGASGDSTSR
-677 IGENGRALRLGV
+677 GELRLGR
-689 NSGDAGDYND
+689 NEGNAGEYND
-699 SITLKA
+699 TETLANHKYF
-705 QRLLSPVLYANQ
+705 SPILYANQ
-717 ASNPFTKAGLWTTF
+717 ASNPYTHVGLWTTF

-755 NQTLYVYKETHGTN
+755 NQVMYVYKDTYGTN
-769 TEIILSGN
+769 TDIILSGSE
-777 DAPQIRDGGEYG
+777 APTIRDGGD
-789 YYAFDTH
+789 YYALDSH
-796 VPQSNGL
+796 VPKSNGL

-870 AHTEGTYAV
+870 AHTEGTYNV
-879 KNIIANLKAKPYH
+879 KNIVANLVTPPTNK
-892 NTAEITNVKYEAKLA
+892 AEITNVKYEAKLA
-907 RAVAEETPD
+907 RAVAEEAPD

-983 PTVKLSG
+983 PTAKISG
-990 SGNSLVVTTPEKPV
+990 SGNSLVVKDVDKPV

>member
-15 AGLVGLTQTAQAD
+15 AGLAGLTQTAQAD
-28 TEVVTNHL
+28 TEVVSNYL

-91 RKVQAQLN
+91 RSVQAQLN
-99 MMNAVLQNAQA
+99 KMNAVIQNAQA
-110 KGVEVEG
+110 KGVEVKG
-117 ETKMVSSLAELE
+117 ETVVTSLEELQSVVRE
-129 RAVNAANEVVNSVAS
+129 ANQIVNNVAS

-217 KNKQVDETNISKT
+217 KNKEVNETNISKT

-255 KDNSIRNIE
+255 KDNSIKNIE
-264 SISNWIKSEQNKAK
+264 SISNWIKAEQNKSQ

-307 AKKAVTDSTRTA
+307 AKKTVTDSTRTA

-333 KNINESTVTPKT
+333 KNIKESTVTPKA

-420 LSGKDSGGSQIDQ
+420 LSGKGSGGSQID
-433 EWLNTRPI
+433 EAWLNTRPI

-454 EAALKQTAESTEGVF
+454 DAALKQTAESTEGVF
-469 SGSQELTPN
+469 TGEQELASN
-478 MSLKYAKEGKT
+478 MKLKYAKEGKS
-489 IANIA
+489 IASIA

-508 AFGSVMV
+508 VFGSVMV

-523 VTVRGTKAANSQKFA
+523 VTVRGTKAANSQKFK

-568 SDIKKQHIDYVGNEN
+568 ADIKNQHIDYVGNEN

-613 YPLSLTMHAMPF
+613 HPLSLTLHAMPF
-625 SGSKWPNDLPGNSRL
+625 NGAKWPNDLPGNSRL
-640 MFLYYISVDP
+640 MFLYYLSVDP

-662 RHIQSATGASGDSSS
+662 RHIQSATGHNGGGGSA
-677 IGENGRALRLGV
+677 GELRLGV
-689 NSGDAGDYND
+689 NSGNAGEYND
-699 SITLKA
+699 TITLQG
-705 QRLLSPVLYANQ
+705 QRLLSPIAYSSPSAN
-717 ASNPFTKAGLWTTF
+717 PYTKVGLWTTF
-731 DARVDEGAGEG
+731 DVRVDESAGDG
-742 AKRSPLFIGDIDD
+742 AKRSPLYIGDIDD

-769 TEIILSGN
+769 TDIILSGS

-789 YYAFDTH
+789 YYALDTH
-796 VPQSNGL
+796 VPKSNGL
-803 AAGANL
+803 AAHANL
-809 DKNSVMITGQS
+809 DRNSAMITGQS

-870 AHTEGTYAV
+870 AHTEGTYNV
-879 KNIIANLKAKPYH
+879 KNIVANLVSPPTDNK
-892 NTAEITNVKYEAKLA
+892 AEITNVKYEAKLA
-907 RAVAEETPD
+907 RAVAEEAPD

-945 KTADKAKVSA
+945 RQTNKERVSA

-983 PTVKLSG
+983 PTAKISG

>member
-15 AGLVGLTQTAQAD
+15 AGLAGLTQTAQAD

-91 RKVQAQLN
+91 RDVQAQLN
-99 MMNAVLQNAQA
+99 KMNAVIQNAQA
-110 KGVEVEG
+110 KGVEIKG
-117 ETKMVSSLAELE
+117 ETVVTSLEELQ
-129 RAVNAANEVVNSVAS
+129 AVVKEANTVVNGVAS

-289 AIKDFNDYKTAQ
+289 AIKDFNDYKASQ

-307 AKKAVTDSTRTA
+307 VKKTVTDSTRTA

-333 KNINESTVTPKT
+333 KNINESTVRPKE
-345 TAGTTVQSIGEV
+345 TAGTTVQSVGEV

-420 LSGKDSGGSQIDQ
+420 LSGKGSGGSQIDQ

-454 EAALKQTAESTEGVF
+454 EAALKQTAENTEGVF
-469 SGSQELTPN
+469 TGTQELTPN

-494 AAQWMDDSKKGLDG
+494 AAQWMADSKKGLDG

-523 VTVRGTKAANSQKFA
+523 VTVRGKKAANSQKFK

-543 ILNHIASKAWVSG
+543 ILDYIGQRAWVSG
-556 TQRHNIYKEAVF
+556 TRRHNIYKEAVF
-568 SDIKKQHIDYVGNEN
+568 ADIKNQHIDYVGNEN
-583 VFLVASYQDH
+583 VLLVASYQDH
-593 VTFDFKDSYVTYD
+593 ITFDFNDSYVTYD

-613 YPLSLTMHAMPF
+613 YPMSLTVHAMPF
-625 SGSKWPNDLPGNSRL
+625 HGSKWPNDLPGNSRL

-650 KTGKVLTGVGYY
+650 KTGKTLTGVGYY
-662 RHIQSATGASGDSSS
+662 RHILQGTGASGDSTSR
-677 IGENGRALRLGV
+677 GELRLGR
-689 NSGDAGDYND
+689 NEGNAGEYND
-699 SITLKA
+699 TETLANHKFF
-705 QRLLSPVLYANQ
+705 SPILYANQ
-717 ASNPFTKAGLWTTF
+717 ASNPYTHVGLWTTF

-755 NQTLYVYKETHGTN
+755 NQVMYVYKDTWGTN
-769 TEIILSGN
+769 TDIILSGS
-777 DAPQIRDGGEYG
+777 DAPTIRDGGD
-789 YYAFDTH
+789 YYALDSH
-796 VPQSNGL
+796 VPKSNGL

-809 DKNSVMITGQS
+809 DENSVMITGQS

-870 AHTEGTYAV
+870 SHTEGTYAV
-879 KNIIANLKAKPYH
+879 KNIIANLVAPRPH
-892 NTAEITNVKYEAKLA
+892 NTAEITNVKYEAKLT
-907 RAVAEETPD
+907 RAVAEEAPD

-983 PTVKLSG
+983 PTAKISG

>member
-15 AGLVGLTQTAQAD
+15 AGLAGLTQTAQAD

-91 RKVQAQLN
+91 RDVQAQLN
-99 MMNAVLQNAQA
+99 KMNAVVQNAQA
-110 KGVEVEG
+110 KGVEVNG
-117 ETKMVSSLAELE
+117 ETVVTSLEELQKI
-129 RAVNAANEVVNSVAS
+129 VTAADKIVKKSAS

-255 KDNSIRNIE
+255 KDNSIKNIE
-264 SISNWIKSEQNKAK
+264 SISNWIKAEQNKAK
-278 NVLSEIEKNST
+278 NVLGEVEKNST

-307 AKKAVTDSTRTA
+307 AKKAVTDSTRTT

-333 KNINESTVTPKT
+333 KNIKESTVTPKA

-420 LSGKDSGGSQIDQ
+420 LSGKGSSGSQID
-433 EWLNTRPI
+433 EAWLNTRPI
-441 YSGDT
+441 YNGDA

-469 SGSQELTPN
+469 TGSQELTPN

-556 TQRHNIYKEAVF
+556 TQRHNIYREAVF

-640 MFLYYISVDP
+640 MFLYYLSVDP

-662 RHIQSATGASGDSSS
+662 RHIQSATGHNGGGGS
-677 IGENGRALRLGV
+677 IGENGALRLGV
-689 NSGDAGDYND
+689 NEGNAGDYND
-699 SITLKA
+699 TITLKA
-705 QRLLSPVLYANQ
+705 QRLLSPIAYANQ
-717 ASNPFTKAGLWTTF
+717 ASNPYTKAGLWTTF
-731 DARVDEGAGEG
+731 DVRVDEGAGEG

-755 NQTLYVYKETHGTN
+755 NQTLYVYKDTHGTN
-769 TEIILSGN
+769 TDIILSGN

-789 YYAFDTH
+789 YYALDTH

-870 AHTEGTYAV
+870 AHTEGTYNV
-879 KNIIANLKAKPYH
+879 KNIVANLVAPRPH
-892 NTAEITNVKYEAKLA
+892 NAAEITNVKYEAKLA
-907 RAVAEETPD
+907 RAVAEEAPD

-983 PTVKLSG
+983 PTAKISG
-990 SGNSLVVTTPEKPV
+990 SGNSLVVKDVDNTV

>member
-15 AGLVGLTQTAQAD
+15 AGLAGLTQTAQAD

-91 RKVQAQLN
+91 RDVQAQLN
-99 MMNAVLQNAQA
+99 KMNAVIQNAQA
-110 KGVEVEG
+110 KGVEVNG
-117 ETKMVSSLAELE
+117 ETVVTSLEELQKI
-129 RAVNAANEVVNSVAS
+129 VTAADKIVKKVAS

-217 KNKQVDETNISKT
+217 KNKEVNETNISKT

-255 KDNSIRNIE
+255 KDNSIKNIE

-278 NVLSEIEKNST
+278 NVLGEVEKNST
-289 AIKDFNDYKTAQ
+289 AIKDFNDYKASQ

-307 AKKAVTDSTRTA
+307 AKKTVTDSTRTA

-333 KNINESTVTPKT
+333 KNIKESTVTPKA

-396 GVMTKIKTEVDSNK
+396 GVMTKIKTEVASNK

-420 LSGKDSGGSQIDQ
+420 LSGKGSGGSQIDQ

-454 EAALKQTAESTEGVF
+454 EAALRQTAESTEGVF
-469 SGSQELTPN
+469 TGTQELTPN

-494 AAQWMDDSKKGLDG
+494 AAQWMADSKKGLDG

-523 VTVRGTKAANSQKFA
+523 VTVRGKKAANSQKFK

-543 ILNHIASKAWVSG
+543 ILDYIGQRAWVSG
-556 TQRHNIYKEAVF
+556 TRRHNIYKEAVF
-568 SDIKKQHIDYVGNEN
+568 ADIKNQHINYVGNEN
-583 VFLVASYQDH
+583 VLLVASYQDH
-593 VTFDFKDSYVTYD
+593 ITFDFNDSYVTYD

-613 YPLSLTMHAMPF
+613 YPMSLTMHAIPF
-625 SGSKWPNDLPGNSRL
+625 HGSKWPNDLPGNSRL

-662 RHIQSATGASGDSSS
+662 RHILQGTGASGDSTSR
-677 IGENGRALRLGV
+677 GELRLGR
-689 NSGDAGDYND
+689 NEGNAGEYND
-699 SITLKA
+699 TETLANHKYF
-705 QRLLSPVLYANQ
+705 SPILYANQ
-717 ASNPFTKAGLWTTF
+717 ASNPYTHVGLWTTF

-755 NQTLYVYKETHGTN
+755 NQIMYVYKDTYGTN
-769 TEIILSGN
+769 TDIILSGSE
-777 DAPQIRDGGEYG
+777 APTIRDGGD
-789 YYAFDTH
+789 YYALDSH
-796 VPQSNGL
+796 VPKSNGL

-870 AHTEGTYAV
+870 AHTEGAYNV
-879 KNIIANLKAKPYH
+879 KNIVANLVPKP
-892 NTAEITNVKYEAKLA
+892 TGDPASITNVKYEAKLA
-907 RAVAEETPD
+907 RAVAEEAPD

-983 PTVKLSG
+983 PTAKLSG
-990 SGNSLVVTTPEKPV
+990 SGNSLVVTTPDKAV

>member
-15 AGLVGLTQTAQAD
+15 AGLAGLTQTAQAD

-91 RKVQAQLN
+91 RDVQAQLN
-99 MMNAVLQNAQA
+99 KMNAVIQNAQA
-110 KGVEVEG
+110 KGVEVNG
-117 ETKMVSSLAELE
+117 ETVVTSLDELTK
-129 RAVNAANEVVNSVAS
+129 VVTAANDIVKDVAS

-217 KNKQVDETNISKT
+217 KNKRVDETNISKT
-230 RDQILAKIKNV
+230 RDQILAKIKTV

-255 KDNSIRNIE
+255 KDNSIKNIE
-264 SISNWIKSEQNKAK
+264 SISNWIKAEQDKAK
-278 NVLSEIEKNST
+278 NVLGEVEKNST

-333 KNINESTVTPKT
+333 KNIKESTVTPKA

-420 LSGKDSGGSQIDQ
+420 LSGKGSGGSQIDQ

-469 SGSQELTPN
+469 TGTQELTPN

-494 AAQWMDDSKKGLDG
+494 AAQWMADSKKGLDG

-523 VTVRGTKAANSQKFA
+523 VTVRGTKAANSQKFK

-543 ILNHIASKAWVSG
+543 ILDYIGQRAWVSN
-556 TQRHNIYKEAVF
+556 TRRHNLNKEAVF
-568 SDIKKQHIDYVGNEN
+568 ADIKNQHISYVGNEN
-583 VFLVASYQDH
+583 VLLVASYQDH
-593 VTFDFKDSYVTYD
+593 ITFDFKDSYVTYD

-625 SGSKWPNDLPGNSRL
+625 HGSKWPNDLPGNSRL
-640 MFLYYISVDP
+640 MFLYYMSVDP

-662 RHIQSATGASGDSSS
+662 RHILQGNGVNGGGGS
-677 IGENGRALRLGV
+677 IGELRLGR
-689 NSGDAGDYND
+689 NEGNAGEYND
-699 SITLKA
+699 TETLA
-705 QRLLSPVLYANQ
+705 NHRFFSPIAYVNP
-717 ASNPFTKAGLWTTF
+717 ASNPYTHVGLWTTF
-731 DARVDEGAGEG
+731 DVRVDEGAGEG
-742 AKRSPLFIGDIDD
+742 AKRSPLYIGDIDD
-755 NQTLYVYKETHGTN
+755 NQVMYVYKDTYGTN
-769 TEIILSGN
+769 TDIILSGSE
-777 DAPQIRDGGEYG
+777 APTIRDGGD
-789 YYAFDTH
+789 YYALDSH
-796 VPQSNGL
+796 VPKSNGL

-809 DKNSVMITGQS
+809 DENSVMITGQS

-879 KNIIANLKAKPYH
+879 KNIIANLVSPQPH
-892 NTAEITNVKYEAKLA
+892 NAANITNVKYEAKLA
-907 RAVAEETPD
+907 RAVAEEAPD

-983 PTVKLSG
+983 PTAKISG
-990 SGNSLVVTTPEKPV
+990 SGNSLVVTTPDKAV

>member
-15 AGLVGLTQTAQAD
+15 AGLAGLTQTAQAD

-91 RKVQAQLN
+91 RDVQAQLN
-99 MMNAVLQNAQA
+99 KMNAVIQNAQA
-110 KGVEVEG
+110 KGVEVNS
-117 ETKMVSSLAELE
+117 ETVVTSLDELTK
-129 RAVNAANEVVNSVAS
+129 VVTAANDIVKDVAS

-217 KNKQVDETNISKT
+217 KNQKVNKTNISKT

-307 AKKAVTDSTRTA
+307 AKKTVTDSTRTA

-333 KNINESTVTPKT
+333 KNINESTVRPKE

-379 IDNVIKDATD
+379 IDNVIKDATN

-420 LSGKDSGGSQIDQ
+420 LSGKGSGGSQIDQ

-469 SGSQELTPN
+469 SGLQELTPN

-494 AAQWMDDSKKGLDG
+494 AAQWMADSKKGLDG

-523 VTVRGTKAANSQKFA
+523 VTVRGKKAANSQKFK

-543 ILNHIASKAWVSG
+543 ILDYIGQRAWVSN
-556 TQRHNIYKEAVF
+556 TRRHNLNKEAVF
-568 SDIKKQHIDYVGNEN
+568 ADIKNQHINYVGNEN
-583 VFLVASYQDH
+583 VLLVASYQDH
-593 VTFDFKDSYVTYD
+593 ITFDFKDSYVTYD

-625 SGSKWPNDLPGNSRL
+625 HGSKWPNDLPGNSRL
-640 MFLYYISVDP
+640 MFLYYMSVDP

-662 RHIQSATGASGDSSS
+662 RHILQSNGVNGGGGS
-677 IGENGRALRLGV
+677 IGELRLGR
-689 NSGDAGDYND
+689 NEGNAGEYND
-699 SITLKA
+699 TETLA
-705 QRLLSPVLYANQ
+705 NHRFFSPIAYVNP
-717 ASNPFTKAGLWTTF
+717 ASNPYTHVGLWTTF
-731 DARVDEGAGEG
+731 DVRVDEGAGEG
-742 AKRSPLFIGDIDD
+742 AKRSPLYIGDIDD
-755 NQTLYVYKETHGTN
+755 NQVMYVYKDTWGTN
-769 TEIILSGN
+769 TDIILSGS
-777 DAPQIRDGGEYG
+777 DAPTIHDGGD
-789 YYAFDTH
+789 YYTLDSH
-796 VPQSNGL
+796 VPKSNGL

-809 DKNSVMITGQS
+809 DENSVMITGQS

-879 KNIIANLKAKPYH
+879 KNIVANLVIPPTNNEAK
-892 NTAEITNVKYEAKLA
+892 ITNVKYEAKLA
-907 RAVAEETPD
+907 RAVAEEAPD

-983 PTVKLSG
+983 PTAKLSG

>member
-15 AGLVGLTQTAQAD
+15 AGLAGLTQTAQAD

-99 MMNAVLQNAQA
+99 MMNAVVQNAQA
-110 KGVEVEG
+110 KGVEIKG
-117 ETKMVSSLAELE
+117 ETVISSLAELE
-129 RAVNAANEVVNSVAS
+129 RAVSEANEVVNGVAS
-144 PEDTARLQDLV
+144 PEDAARLQDLV

-204 KANAVTETTVETI
+204 KANTVTETTVETI
-217 KNKQVDETNISKT
+217 KNKEVNETNISKT
-230 RDQILAKIKNV
+230 RDQILAKIKTV

-255 KDNSIRNIE
+255 KDNSIKNIE

-333 KNINESTVTPKT
+333 KNINESTVRPKE

-357 DFGNIGRD
+357 DFGNIGRN
-365 PKEVEALKAQKSKE
+365 PKEVEALMTQKSKE
-379 IDNVIKDATD
+379 IDNVIKDATN

-420 LSGKDSGGSQIDQ
+420 LSGKGSGGSQIDQ

-469 SGSQELTPN
+469 TGTQELTPN
-478 MSLKYAKEGKT
+478 MSLKYTKEGKT

-556 TQRHNIYKEAVF
+556 TQRHNIYREAVF

-625 SGSKWPNDLPGNSRL
+625 HGSKWPNDLPGNSRL
-640 MFLYYISVDP
+640 MFLYYLSVDP

-662 RHIQSATGASGDSSS
+662 RHIQSATGHNGGGGST
-677 IGENGRALRLGV
+677 GENGALRLGV
-689 NSGDAGDYND
+689 NEGNAGEYND
-699 SITLKA
+699 TITLKA
-705 QRLLSPVLYANQ
+705 QRLLSPIAYANQ
-717 ASNPFTKAGLWTTF
+717 ASNPYTKVGLWTTF
-731 DARVDEGAGEG
+731 DVRVDEGAGEG
-742 AKRSPLFIGDIDD
+742 AKRSPLFVGDIDD
-755 NQTLYVYKETHGTN
+755 NQVMYVYKDTWGTN
-769 TEIILSGN
+769 TDIILSGSE
-777 DAPQIRDGGEYG
+777 APTIRDGGD
-789 YYAFDTH
+789 YYALDSH

-809 DKNSVMITGQS
+809 DENSVMITGQS

-879 KNIIANLKAKPYH
+879 KNIVANLVAPRPH
-892 NTAEITNVKYEAKLA
+892 NAAEITNVKYEAKLA
-907 RAVAEETPD
+907 RVVAEEAPD

-983 PTVKLSG
+983 PTAKLSG

>member
-15 AGLVGLTQTAQAD
+15 AGLAGLTQTAHAD

-91 RKVQAQLN
+91 RDVQAQLN
-99 MMNAVLQNAQA
+99 KMNAVIQNAQA
-110 KGVEVEG
+110 KGVEVNG
-117 ETKMVSSLAELE
+117 ETVVTSLDELTK
-129 RAVNAANEVVNSVAS
+129 VVTAANDIVKDVAS

-191 KKNGLTVDTTETK
+191 KKDGLTVDTTETK

-255 KDNSIRNIE
+255 KDNSIKNIE
-264 SISNWIKSEQNKAK
+264 SISNWIKAEQNKSQ

-289 AIKDFNDYKTAQ
+289 AIKDFNDYKASQ

-307 AKKAVTDSTRTA
+307 AKKTVTDSTRTT

-333 KNINESTVTPKT
+333 KNIKESTVTPKA

-420 LSGKDSGGSQIDQ
+420 LSGKGSGGSQID
-433 EWLNTRPI
+433 EAWLNTRPI

-454 EAALKQTAESTEGVF
+454 DAALRQTAESTEGVF
-469 SGSQELTPN
+469 TGTQELTPN
-478 MSLKYAKEGKT
+478 MSLKYTKEGKT

-494 AAQWMDDSKKGLDG
+494 AAQWMADSKKGLDG

-523 VTVRGTKAANSQKFA
+523 VTVRGKKAANSQKFK

-543 ILNHIASKAWVSG
+543 ILDYIGQRAWVSG
-556 TQRHNIYKEAVF
+556 TRRHNIYKEAVF
-568 SDIKKQHIDYVGNEN
+568 ADIKNQHINYVGNEN
-583 VFLVASYQDH
+583 VLLVASYQDH
-593 VTFDFKDSYVTYD
+593 ITFDFNDSYVTYD
-606 ANGKPKT
+606 ANGKSKT
-613 YPLSLTMHAMPF
+613 YPMSLTMHAMPF
-625 SGSKWPNDLPGNSRL
+625 HGSKWPNDLPGNSRL

-662 RHIQSATGASGDSSS
+662 RHILQGTGASGDSTSR
-677 IGENGRALRLGV
+677 GELRLGR
-689 NSGDAGDYND
+689 NEGNAGEYND
-699 SITLKA
+699 TETLANHKYF
-705 QRLLSPVLYANQ
+705 SPILYANQ
-717 ASNPFTKAGLWTTF
+717 ASNPYTHVGLWTTF

-755 NQTLYVYKETHGTN
+755 NQVMYVYKDTYGTN
-769 TEIILSGN
+769 TDIILSGSE
-777 DAPQIRDGGEYG
+777 APTIRDGGD
-789 YYAFDTH
+789 YYALDSH
-796 VPQSNGL
+796 VPKSNGL

-809 DKNSVMITGQS
+809 DENSVMITGQS

-870 AHTEGTYAV
+870 AHTEGTYNV
-879 KNIIANLKAKPYH
+879 KNIVANLVTQPVHNAAK
-892 NTAEITNVKYEAKLA
+892 ITNVKYEAKLA
-907 RAVAEETPD
+907 RAVAEEAPD

-945 KTADKAKVSA
+945 RQTNKERVSA

-983 PTVKLSG
+983 PTAKISG
-990 SGNSLVVTTPEKPV
+990 SGNSLVVKDVDNTV

>member
-15 AGLVGLTQTAQAD
+15 AGLAGLTQTAQAD

-91 RKVQAQLN
+91 RDVQAQLN
-99 MMNAVLQNAQA
+99 KMNAVIQNAQA
-110 KGVEVEG
+110 KGVEVNG
-117 ETKMVSSLAELE
+117 ETVVTSLDELTK
-129 RAVNAANEVVNSVAS
+129 VVTAANDIVKDVAS

-204 KANAVTETTVETI
+204 KANTVTETTVETI
-217 KNKQVDETNISKT
+217 KNKKVDETNISKT

-255 KDNSIRNIE
+255 KDNSIKNIE
-264 SISNWIKSEQNKAK
+264 SISNWIKAEQDKAK

-289 AIKDFNDYKTAQ
+289 AIKDFNDYKASQ

-307 AKKAVTDSTRTA
+307 VKKTVTDSTRTA
-319 DEKAKLIEKIDEAI
+319 DEKAKLIEEIDEAI
-333 KNINESTVTPKT
+333 KNINESTVRPKE

-365 PKEVEALKAQKSKE
+365 PKEVDALKAQKSKE

-389 KLASANT
+389 KLAGANS
-396 GVMTKIKTEVDSNK
+396 GVMTKIKTDVDSNK

-420 LSGKDSGGSQIDQ
+420 LSGKGSGGSQIDQ

-469 SGSQELTPN
+469 TGIQELTPN

-494 AAQWMDDSKKGLDG
+494 AAQWMADSKKGLDG

-523 VTVRGTKAANSQKFA
+523 VTVRGTKAANSQKFK

-543 ILNHIASKAWVSG
+543 ILDYIGKRAWVSN
-556 TQRHNIYKEAVF
+556 TQRHNLNREAVF
-568 SDIKKQHIDYVGNEN
+568 ADIKNQHINYVGNEN
-583 VFLVASYQDH
+583 VLLVASYQDH
-593 VTFDFKDSYVTYD
+593 ITFDFNNSYVTYD

-613 YPLSLTMHAMPF
+613 YPMSLTMHAMPF
-625 SGSKWPNDLPGNSRL
+625 HGSKWPNDLPGNSRL
-640 MFLYYISVDP
+640 MFLYYMSVDP

-662 RHIQSATGASGDSSS
+662 RHILQGNGVNGGGGS
-677 IGENGRALRLGV
+677 IGELRLGR
-689 NSGDAGDYND
+689 NEGNAGEYND
-699 SITLKA
+699 TETLANHKFF
-705 QRLLSPVLYANQ
+705 SPIAYANQ
-717 ASNPFTKAGLWTTF
+717 ASNPYTHVGLWTTF
-731 DARVDEGAGEG
+731 DVRVDEGAGEG

-755 NQTLYVYKETHGTN
+755 NQVMYVYKDTYGTN
-769 TEIILSGN
+769 TDIILSGSE
-777 DAPQIRDGGEYG
+777 APTIRDGGD
-789 YYAFDTH
+789 YYALDSH
-796 VPQSNGL
+796 VPKSNGL

-809 DKNSVMITGQS
+809 DENSVMIAGQS

-879 KNIIANLKAKPYH
+879 KNIIANLVSPPTNNKA
-892 NTAEITNVKYEAKLA
+892 NITNVKYEAKLA
-907 RAVAEETPD
+907 RAVAEESPD

-983 PTVKLSG
+983 PTAKLSG
-990 SGNSLVVTTPEKPV
+990 SGNSLVVTTPDKAV

>member
-15 AGLVGLTQTAQAD
+15 AGLAGLTQTAQAD

-91 RKVQAQLN
+91 RDVQAQLN
-99 MMNAVLQNAQA
+99 KMNAVIQNAQA
-110 KGVEVEG
+110 KGVEVNG
-117 ETKMVSSLAELE
+117 ETVVTSLDELQA
-129 RAVNAANEVVNSVAS
+129 AVKGANTVVNGVAS

-255 KDNSIRNIE
+255 KDNSIKNIE
-264 SISNWIKSEQNKAK
+264 SISNWIKSEQNKSQ

-289 AIKDFNDYKTAQ
+289 AIKDFNDYKASQ

-307 AKKAVTDSTRTA
+307 AKKTVTDSTRTT

-333 KNINESTVTPKT
+333 KNIKESTVTPKA

-420 LSGKDSGGSQIDQ
+420 LSGKGSGGSQID
-433 EWLNTRPI
+433 EAWLNTRPI

-454 EAALKQTAESTEGVF
+454 DAALRQTAESTEGVF
-469 SGSQELTPN
+469 TGTQELTPN
-478 MSLKYAKEGKT
+478 MSLKYTKEGKT

-494 AAQWMDDSKKGLDG
+494 AAQWMADSKKGLDG

-523 VTVRGTKAANSQKFA
+523 VTVRGKKAANSQKFK

-543 ILNHIASKAWVSG
+543 ILDYIGQRAWVSG
-556 TQRHNIYKEAVF
+556 TRRHNIYKEAVF
-568 SDIKKQHIDYVGNEN
+568 ADIKNQHINYVGNEN
-583 VFLVASYQDH
+583 VLLVASYQDH
-593 VTFDFKDSYVTYD
+593 ITFDFNDSYVTYD

-613 YPLSLTMHAMPF
+613 YPMSLTMHAMPF
-625 SGSKWPNDLPGNSRL
+625 HGSKWPNDLPGNSRL

-662 RHIQSATGASGDSSS
+662 RHILQGTGASGDSTSR
-677 IGENGRALRLGV
+677 GELRLGR
-689 NSGDAGDYND
+689 NEGNAGEYND
-699 SITLKA
+699 TETLANHKYF
-705 QRLLSPVLYANQ
+705 SPILYANQ
-717 ASNPFTKAGLWTTF
+717 ASNPYTHVGLWTTF

-755 NQTLYVYKETHGTN
+755 NQVMYVYKDTYGTN
-769 TEIILSGN
+769 TDIILSGSE
-777 DAPQIRDGGEYG
+777 APTIRDGGD
-789 YYAFDTH
+789 YYALDSH
-796 VPQSNGL
+796 VPKSNGL

-809 DKNSVMITGQS
+809 DENSVMITGQS

-879 KNIIANLKAKPYH
+879 KNIIANLVAPRPH
-892 NTAEITNVKYEAKLA
+892 NDAEITNVKYEAKLT
-907 RAVAEETPD
+907 RAVAEEAPD

-983 PTVKLSG
+983 PTAKISG
-990 SGNSLVVTTPEKPV
+990 SGNSLVVKDVDKPV

>member
-15 AGLVGLTQTAQAD
+15 AGLAGLTQTAQAD

-91 RKVQAQLN
+91 RDVQAQLN
-99 MMNAVLQNAQA
+99 KMNAVIQNAQA
-110 KGVEVEG
+110 KGVEVNG
-117 ETKMVSSLAELE
+117 ETVVTSLDELQA
-129 RAVNAANEVVNSVAS
+129 AVKEANTVVNGVAS

-191 KKNGLTVDTTETK
+191 KKDGLTVDTTETK

-255 KDNSIRNIE
+255 KDNSIKNIE
-264 SISNWIKSEQNKAK
+264 SISNWIKAEQNKSQ

-289 AIKDFNDYKTAQ
+289 AIKDFNDYKASQ

-307 AKKAVTDSTRTA
+307 AKKTVTDSTRTT

-333 KNINESTVTPKT
+333 KNIKESTVTPKA

-420 LSGKDSGGSQIDQ
+420 LSGKGSGGSQID
-433 EWLNTRPI
+433 ETWLNTRPI

-454 EAALKQTAESTEGVF
+454 DAALRQTAESTEGVF
-469 SGSQELTPN
+469 TGTQELTPN
-478 MSLKYAKEGKT
+478 MSLKYTKEGKT

-494 AAQWMDDSKKGLDG
+494 AAQWMADSKKGLDG

-523 VTVRGTKAANSQKFA
+523 VTVRGKKAANSQKFK

-543 ILNHIASKAWVSG
+543 ILDYIGQRAWVSG
-556 TQRHNIYKEAVF
+556 TRRHNIYKEAVF
-568 SDIKKQHIDYVGNEN
+568 ADIKNQHINYVGNEN
-583 VFLVASYQDH
+583 VLLVASYQDH
-593 VTFDFKDSYVTYD
+593 ITFDFNDSYVTYD

-613 YPLSLTMHAMPF
+613 YPMSLTMHAMPF
-625 SGSKWPNDLPGNSRL
+625 HGSKWPNDLPGNSRL

-662 RHIQSATGASGDSSS
+662 RHILQGTGASGDSTSR
-677 IGENGRALRLGV
+677 GELRLGR
-689 NSGDAGDYND
+689 NEGNAGEYND
-699 SITLKA
+699 TETLANHKYF
-705 QRLLSPVLYANQ
+705 SPILYANQ
-717 ASNPFTKAGLWTTF
+717 ASNPYTHVGLWTTF

-755 NQTLYVYKETHGTN
+755 NQVMYVYKDTYGTN
-769 TEIILSGN
+769 TDIILSGSE
-777 DAPQIRDGGEYG
+777 APTIRDGGD
-789 YYAFDTH
+789 YYALDSH
-796 VPQSNGL
+796 VPKSNGL

-809 DKNSVMITGQS
+809 DENSVMITGQS

-879 KNIIANLKAKPYH
+879 KNIIANLVAPRPH
-892 NTAEITNVKYEAKLA
+892 NAAEITNVKYEAKLT
-907 RAVAEETPD
+907 RAVAEEAPD

-983 PTVKLSG
+983 PTAKISG
-990 SGNSLVVTTPEKPV
+990 SGNSLVVKDVDKPV

>member
-15 AGLVGLTQTAQAD
+15 AGLAGLTQTAQAD

-68 TFVKVEGTG
+68 TFVKVKGTG

-91 RKVQAQLN
+91 RDVQAQLN
-99 MMNAVLQNAQA
+99 KMNAVVQNAQA

-117 ETKMVSSLAELE
+117 ETVVTSLDELE
-129 RAVNAANEVVNSVAS
+129 RAVTEANHIVNNVAS

-217 KNKQVDETNISKT
+217 KNKQVDEINISKT

-420 LSGKDSGGSQIDQ
+420 LSGKGSGGSQIDQ

-689 NSGDAGDYND
+689 NSGSAGDYND

-870 AHTEGTYAV
+870 AHTEGTYNV
-879 KNIIANLKAKPYH
+879 KNIVANLVTPPTNNKA
-892 NTAEITNVKYEAKLA
+892 NITNVKYEAKLA
-907 RAVAEETPD
+907 RAVAEEAPD

-983 PTVKLSG
+983 PTAKISG

>member
-15 AGLVGLTQTAQAD
+15 AGLAGLTQTAHAD

-91 RKVQAQLN
+91 RDVQAQLN
-99 MMNAVLQNAQA
+99 KMSAVVQNAQA
-110 KGVEVEG
+110 KGVEIRG
-117 ETKMVSSLAELE
+117 ETVVTSLDELQKVVKT
-129 RAVNAANEVVNSVAS
+129 ANQIVNNVAS

-191 KKNGLTVDTTETK
+191 KKNGLTVDTAETK

-230 RDQILAKIKNV
+230 RDQILAKIKTV

-255 KDNSIRNIE
+255 KDNSIKNIE
-264 SISNWIKSEQNKAK
+264 SISNWIKSEQNKSK

-307 AKKAVTDSTRTA
+307 AKKAVTDSTRTT

-333 KNINESTVTPKT
+333 KNIKESTVTPKA

-420 LSGKDSGGSQIDQ
+420 LSGKGSGGSQID
-433 EWLNTRPI
+433 EAWLNTRPI

-454 EAALKQTAESTEGVF
+454 DAALRQTAESTEGVF
-469 SGSQELTPN
+469 TGTQELTPN
-478 MSLKYAKEGKT
+478 MSLKYTKEGKT

-494 AAQWMDDSKKGLDG
+494 AAQWMADSKKGLDG

-523 VTVRGTKAANSQKFA
+523 VTVRGKKAANSQKFK

-543 ILNHIASKAWVSG
+543 ILDYIGQRAWVSG
-556 TQRHNIYKEAVF
+556 TRRHNIYKEAVF
-568 SDIKKQHIDYVGNEN
+568 ADIKNQHINYVGNEN
-583 VFLVASYQDH
+583 VLLVASYQDH
-593 VTFDFKDSYVTYD
+593 ITFDFNDSYVTYD

-613 YPLSLTMHAMPF
+613 YPMSLTMHAMPF
-625 SGSKWPNDLPGNSRL
+625 HGSKWPNDLPGNSRL

-662 RHIQSATGASGDSSS
+662 RHILQGTGASGDSTSR
-677 IGENGRALRLGV
+677 GELRLGR
-689 NSGDAGDYND
+689 NEGNAGEYND
-699 SITLKA
+699 TETLANHKYF
-705 QRLLSPVLYANQ
+705 SPILYANQ
-717 ASNPFTKAGLWTTF
+717 ASNPYTHVGLWTTF

-755 NQTLYVYKETHGTN
+755 NQVMYVYKDTYGTN
-769 TEIILSGN
+769 TDIILSGSE
-777 DAPQIRDGGEYG
+777 APTIRDGGD
-789 YYAFDTH
+789 YYALDSH
-796 VPQSNGL
+796 VPKSNGL

-809 DKNSVMITGQS
+809 DENSVMITGQS

-870 AHTEGTYAV
+870 AHTEGTYNV
-879 KNIIANLKAKPYH
+879 KNIIANLVSPSTNNK
-892 NTAEITNVKYEAKLA
+892 AEITNVKYEAKLA
-907 RAVAEETPD
+907 RAVAEAPD

-983 PTVKLSG
+983 PTAKLSG
-990 SGNSLVVTTPEKPV
+990 SGNSLVVTTPDKAV

>member
-15 AGLVGLTQTAQAD
+15 AGLAGLAQTAQAD

-55 EVNKAIENLQREF
+55 KVNKAIENLQREF

-77 NLTKEQVEAKKAEF
+77 NLTKEQVEAKKEEF
-91 RKVQAQLN
+91 RNVQAQLN
-99 MMNAVLQNAQA
+99 KMNAVLQNAQA
-110 KGVEVEG
+110 KGVEVKD
-117 ETKMVSSLAELE
+117 ETKIVTSLDELQ
-129 RAVNAANEVVNSVAS
+129 RAVEEANTVVNNVAS

-217 KNKQVDETNISKT
+217 KNKEVNETNISKT

-255 KDNSIRNIE
+255 KDNSIKNIE
-264 SISNWIKSEQNKAK
+264 SISNWIKAEQNKSQ

-289 AIKDFNDYKTAQ
+289 AIKDFNNYKTAQ

-307 AKKAVTDSTRTA
+307 AKKTVTDSTRTA

-333 KNINESTVTPKT
+333 KNIKESTVTPKA

-396 GVMTKIKTEVDSNK
+396 GVMTKIKTDVDSNK

-420 LSGKDSGGSQIDQ
+420 LSGKGSGGSQIDQ

-469 SGSQELTPN
+469 TGTQELTPN

-494 AAQWMDDSKKGLDG
+494 AAQWVDDSKKGLDV

-515 PSKNINDF
+515 PSTNINDF

-556 TQRHNIYKEAVF
+556 TQRHNIYREAVF

-640 MFLYYISVDP
+640 MFLYYLSVDP

-662 RHIQSATGASGDSSS
+662 RHIQSATGHNGGGGS
-677 IGENGRALRLGV
+677 IGENGALRLGV
-689 NSGDAGDYND
+689 NEGDAGEYND

-705 QRLLSPVLYANQ
+705 QRLLSPIAYANQ
-717 ASNPFTKAGLWTTF
+717 ASNPYTKVGLWTTF
-731 DARVDEGAGEG
+731 DVRVDEGAGEG

-755 NQTLYVYKETHGTN
+755 DQTLYVYKQTHGTN
-769 TEIILSGN
+769 TDIILSGN

-789 YYAFDTH
+789 YYALDTH

-879 KNIIANLKAKPYH
+879 KNIVANLVSPPTNNK
-892 NTAEITNVKYEAKLA
+892 AEITNVKYEAKLA
-907 RAVAEETPD
+907 RAVAEEAPD

-983 PTVKLSG
+983 PTAKLSG
-990 SGNSLVVTTPEKPV
+990 SGNSLVVTTPDKAV

>member
-15 AGLVGLTQTAQAD
+15 AGLAGLTQTAHAD

-91 RKVQAQLN
+91 RDVQAQLN
-99 MMNAVLQNAQA
+99 KMSAVVQNAQA
-110 KGVEVEG
+110 KGVEIKG
-117 ETKMVSSLAELE
+117 ETVVTSLDEL
-129 RAVNAANEVVNSVAS
+129 RKVVKTANQIVNNVAS

-191 KKNGLTVDTTETK
+191 KKNGLTVDTAETK

-230 RDQILAKIKNV
+230 RDQILAKIKTV

-255 KDNSIRNIE
+255 KDNSIKNIE
-264 SISNWIKSEQNKAK
+264 SISNWIKSEQNKSK

-307 AKKAVTDSTRTA
+307 AKKAVTDSTRTT

-333 KNINESTVTPKT
+333 KNIKESTVTPKA

-420 LSGKDSGGSQIDQ
+420 LSGKGSGGSQID
-433 EWLNTRPI
+433 EAWLNTRPI

-454 EAALKQTAESTEGVF
+454 DAALRQTAESTEGVF
-469 SGSQELTPN
+469 TGTQELTPN
-478 MSLKYAKEGKT
+478 MSLKYTKEGKT

-494 AAQWMDDSKKGLDG
+494 AAQWMADSKKGLDG

-523 VTVRGTKAANSQKFA
+523 VTVRGKKAANSQKFK

-543 ILNHIASKAWVSG
+543 ILDYIGQRAWVSG
-556 TQRHNIYKEAVF
+556 TRRHNIYKEAVF
-568 SDIKKQHIDYVGNEN
+568 ADIKNQHINYVGNEN
-583 VFLVASYQDH
+583 VLLVASYQDH
-593 VTFDFKDSYVTYD
+593 ITFDFNDSYVTYD

-613 YPLSLTMHAMPF
+613 YPMSLTMHAMPF
-625 SGSKWPNDLPGNSRL
+625 HGSKWPNDLPGNSRL

-662 RHIQSATGASGDSSS
+662 RHILQGTGASGDSTSR
-677 IGENGRALRLGV
+677 GELRLGR
-689 NSGDAGDYND
+689 NEGNAGEYND
-699 SITLKA
+699 TETLANHKYF
-705 QRLLSPVLYANQ
+705 SPILYANQ
-717 ASNPFTKAGLWTTF
+717 ASNPYTHVGLWTTF

-755 NQTLYVYKETHGTN
+755 NQVMYVYKDTYGTN
-769 TEIILSGN
+769 TDIILSGSE
-777 DAPQIRDGGEYG
+777 APTIRDGGD
-789 YYAFDTH
+789 YYALDSH
-796 VPQSNGL
+796 VPKSNGL

-809 DKNSVMITGQS
+809 DENSVMITGQS

-870 AHTEGTYAV
+870 AHTEGTYNV
-879 KNIIANLKAKPYH
+879 KNIIANLVSPSPSTNNK
-892 NTAEITNVKYEAKLA
+892 AEITNVKYEAKLA
-907 RAVAEETPD
+907 RAVAEAPD

-983 PTVKLSG
+983 PTAKLSG
-990 SGNSLVVTTPEKPV
+990 SGNSLVVTTPDKAV